1 MWETWV
7 QFLSWEDSLGWKDP
21 WRKEKLSISVFWPGE
36 FHGQRSLMGYSPW
49 GSKELDS
56 TERLKLLFSLVN
68 NVARTFSQD
77 LNPGLSD
84 SKIYTFF
91 NIMQSSPEC
100 MRKRVVLHNYIIN
113 KSYSRQFLQNAR
125 FILDL

>member
-1 MWETWV
+1 
-7 QFLSWEDSLGWKDP
+7 
-21 WRKEKLSISVFWPGE
+21 
-36 FHGQRSLMGYSPW
+36 MGYSPW